1 MVCTDIDEVYRVS
14 GVRSSYRKAQ
24 WYSISKITRDGDHIL
39 SLIDPEQRKERK
51 KYIMP
56 AVSPISILSRSIA
69 DIPGHQYTG
78 KDVDSFEEGID
89 RAVASW
95 IELIERK
102 YISTADEI
110 KPMDFEEK
118 AHYFSLDAISEIA
131 HSESFECL
139 KQDRDTKGVLAVN
152 DATVPILMAVSS
164 YAVFWKLL
172 GRWPFYLMLPHDG
185 DAVGFGAIVG

>member
-1 MVCTDIDEVYRVS
+1 MWSNI
-14 GVRSSYRKAQ
+14 
-24 WYSISKITRDGDHIL
+24 
-39 SLIDPEQRKERK
+39 
-51 KYIMP
+51 P
-56 AVSPISILSRSIA
+56 A
-69 DIPGHQYTG
+69 HQYTG

-95 IELIERK
+95 IDLIERK
-102 YISTADEI
+102 YISTTEEM

-152 DATVPILMAVSS
+152 DAIVPILMAVSS
-164 YAVFWKLL
+164 YAVFWKML
-172 GRWPFYLMLPHDG
+172 RMWPFYLMVPHDG